1 MREQKRR
8 RRRGGRR
15 ALRVRVAMLSGADAE
30 VRIDPLDTLAQ
41 LKMKIHARQGVH
53 PRDQVLTHNGA
64 QLRADGMTMQ
74 ALGIADGARLHL
86 VITDISPC

>member
-1 MREQKRR
+1 ML
-8 RRRGGRR
+8 
-15 ALRVRVAMLSGADAE
+15 ADPLRSQVQRKDAHACTM
-30 VRIDPLDTLAQ
+30 LDTLAQ

>member
-1 MREQKRR
+1 
-8 RRRGGRR
+8 
-15 ALRVRVAMLSGADAE
+15 MLNTDTILKADRYDAHNKGADAE